1 ADVYPNPIDPKSLQQ
16 AQQLMMF
23 SIGKTIGKKIGPG
36 ITAFGASFEPL
47 TSFFPEMGPNVHLFM
62 RKLRKV
68 FDPNGVCSP
77 GRQIFTKEELQAV
90 PPPVIEAINQLRQ
103 MNGLDP
109 IDVSKSQ

>member
-1 ADVYPNPIDPKSLQQ
+1 
-16 AQQLMMF
+16 MMF
-23 SIGKTIGKKIGPG
+23 SIAKTIGKKIGPG

-90 PPPVIEAINQLRQ
+90 PAPMVAAINQLRQ

-109 IDVSKSQ
+109 IDVSKS